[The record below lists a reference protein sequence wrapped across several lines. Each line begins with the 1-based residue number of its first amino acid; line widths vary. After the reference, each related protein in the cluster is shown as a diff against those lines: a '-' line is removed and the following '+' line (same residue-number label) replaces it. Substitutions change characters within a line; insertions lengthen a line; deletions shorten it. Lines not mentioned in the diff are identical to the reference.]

1 MGPGQR
7 AHHQDVSV
15 SNAAVD
21 ASLAALA
28 DPQRRRIVELL
39 SERPRRAGELAEAV
53 GVSAPAMSRHLRTL
67 KSGGLV
73 VVAHPDFDARV
84 RIYTLRREGM
94 VALKQWLEQA
104 EVMWAQQLSSF
115 KDHLESDG
123 R

>member
-1 MGPGQR
+1 MGRSQR
-7 AHHQDVSV
+7 AHDQDVPV
-15 SNAAVD
+15 SKAAVD

-53 GVSAPAMSRHLRTL
+53 GVSAPAMSRHLRAL
-67 KSGGLV
+67 KVGGLV
-73 VVAHPDFDARV
+73 AADHPDFDARV

-94 VALKQWLEQA
+94 TVLKQWLEQA
-104 EVMWAQQLSSF
+104 EALWVRQLSSF
-115 KDHLESDG
+115 KDHLESGG